1 MHFSKTYSQLLL
13 DLPPELRD
21 NAIQYRQL
29 KKLIN
34 QVVLE
39 LAALG
44 LNPNVLHQLLDDA
57 DAASGSPKLVY
68 EFNADS
74 GQIEPILRVSIDEP
88 PTAHIASESQ
98 EDLAVEGENLSSRIQ
113 PVEII
118 SPKSTGAGYEK
129 STGKNSGSS
138 I

>member
-13 DLPPELRD
+13 DFPPELRD

-57 DAASGSPKLVY
+57 DAASGSPKLIY

-88 PTAHIASESQ
+88 TARITSESQ
-98 EDLAVEGENLSSRIQ
+98 EDLAVEEKNLSSRIQ